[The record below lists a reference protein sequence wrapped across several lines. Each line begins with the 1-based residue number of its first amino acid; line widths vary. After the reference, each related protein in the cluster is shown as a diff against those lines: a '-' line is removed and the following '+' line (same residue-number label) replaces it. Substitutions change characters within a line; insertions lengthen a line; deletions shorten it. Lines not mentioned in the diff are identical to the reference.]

1 MTKKQEIEELKDE
14 LKMQG
19 QRKDHDARLIEFLN
33 DKIDAYKVANDL
45 TSCRRTL
52 VKNLEDIIK
61 EKDTIIKGHELE
73 RDIFKPNIEQ
83 ESRDIRKR
91 LEFAEAF
98 INEGCMS
105 ELYDFVLEAQAKEH
119 E

>member
-19 QRKDHDARLIEFLN
+19 QRKDQDARLIEFLN
-33 DKIDAYKVANDL
+33 DKIDKL
-45 TSCRRTL
+45 
-52 VKNLEDIIK
+52 KEDIF
-61 EKDTIIKGHELE
+61 E
-73 RDIFKPNIEQ
+73 RDILRPIIEQ
-83 ESRDIRKR
+83 ESRDLRKR